1 MNTHIPFSAMNAIE
15 RLAALIRDDGGPAV
29 DQMSDDQVLAH
40 LKANKVDMT
49 QSQTRFEL
57 LIKRVNAKRRLQ
69 KASQL
74 RSQAV
79 ARAKSILSKGEDT
92 LEATRERIQ
101 AMIGKLQERDP
112 GRALVYAREFQKA
125 TPEDLKLLEED
136 LLLLDHEDDDSTKA
150 D

>member
-1 MNTHIPFSAMNAIE
+1 MNTHDPHPQLKAIE
-15 RLAALIRDDGGPAV
+15 RLAALLHDDGSPEV
-29 DQMSDDQVLAH
+29 EQMSEEQLAVY
-40 LKANKVDMT
+40 LKANRVEMA
-49 QSQTRFEL
+49 QPRARFGSL
-57 LIKRVNAKRRLQ
+57 LNKMRSRERLE
-69 KASQL
+69 KASQM
-74 RSQAV
+74 RTQAV
-79 ARAKSILSKGEDT
+79 AKAKSILSRGEET

-136 LLLLDHEDDDSTKA
+136 LLLLDHEDDNSTKA

>member
-1 MNTHIPFSAMNAIE
+1 MSE
-15 RLAALIRDDGGPAV
+15 EQLAV
-29 DQMSDDQVLAH
+29 Y
-40 LKANKVDMT
+40 LKANRVEMA
-49 QSQTRFEL
+49 QPRARFGSL
-57 LIKRVNAKRRLQ
+57 LNKMRSRERLE
-69 KASQL
+69 KASQM
-74 RSQAV
+74 RTQAV
-79 ARAKSILSKGEDT
+79 AKAKSILSRGEET

-136 LLLLDHEDDDSTKA
+136 LLLLDHEDDNSTKA